1 MLLSGLVIV
10 PDQALGVGTH
20 LGTTVVTAGTI
31 LGTMV
36 RGTAHGI
43 AGTILTIM
51 VGMILGIM
59 VHGVGHIM
67 AITAT
72 TAGIRLITT
81 GVIPISMVVAAVA
94 EHTTTVTLAMPVLST
109 SRAAQ
114 VVDLHTATLLPTAV
128 RVWVA

>member
-1 MLLSGLVIV
+1 MMPSGLAIM
-10 PDQALGVGTH
+10 PAGMTGRGILP
-20 LGTTVVTAGTI
+20 GTI
-31 LGTMV
+31 SVMAGMTLGTMAV
-36 RGTAHGI
+36 G
-43 AGTILTIM
+43 AGTV

-72 TAGIRLITT
+72 TAGIRLIAT
-81 GVIPISMVVAAVA
+81 GAIPITMVAAVA

-114 VVDLHTATLLPTAV
+114 VIDLHTATLLPTAV
-128 RVWVA
+128 RVWAA

>member
-10 PDQALGVGTH
+10 QDQALGVGTH

-43 AGTILTIM
+43 AGTILTTM

-72 TAGIRLITT
+72 TAGIRLIAT
-81 GVIPISMVVAAVA
+81 GAIPITMVAAVA

>member
-1 MLLSGLVIV
+1 MQPSGQAIV
-10 PDQALGVGTH
+10 QVPAHGHGIV
-20 LGTTVVTAGTI
+20 LGTTAVMAGTI

-43 AGTILTIM
+43 AGTILGTM

-72 TAGIRLITT
+72 TAGIRLIAT
-81 GVIPISMVVAAVA
+81 GAIPITMVAAVV
-94 EHTTTVTLAMPVLST
+94 EHTTTVIQEMPEPST
-109 SRAAQ
+109 FAE
-114 VVDLHTATLLPTAV
+114 DMAV
-128 RVWVA
+128 RA

>member
-43 AGTILTIM
+43 AGTILTTM

-72 TAGIRLITT
+72 TAGIRLIAT
-81 GVIPISMVVAAVA
+81 GAIPITMAAA

>member
-1 MLLSGLVIV
+1 
-10 PDQALGVGTH
+10 
-20 LGTTVVTAGTI
+20 
-31 LGTMV
+31 
-36 RGTAHGI
+36 
-43 AGTILTIM
+43 M

-72 TAGIRLITT
+72 TAGIRLIAT
-81 GVIPISMVVAAVA
+81 GAIPITMVAAVV
-94 EHTTTVTLAMPVLST
+94 EHTTTVIQEMPEPST

-114 VVDLHTATLLPTAV
+114 AIDLYIATLLPTAV